1 MTGEGAHPDGLM
13 QPALLDLLAE
23 AVSGAVLIYDRDDTI
38 VFASAQLRTFLP
50 ALPLVP
56 APGTRL
62 RDFLS
67 IVYDHGGYFP
77 DLTGRLRHPPMGRE
91 EWITSEIA
99 SLWRE
104 RSETVERRALDRW
117 MSLSKRRTPSGYGLC
132 LFRDV
137 SEHKKREDQWRS
149 DLERVQIT
157 EDILDNLPFPIM
169 VMDRNFTYVAV
180 NKATCS
186 LYSLCA
192 DEILGRKSDD
202 IHPPE
207 LAARIDQANRQVL
220 ETGVPFSISEQV
232 IRPDGSR
239 TAMLTRKLRAG
250 KPGRYFVVTAMED
263 IAEVLSTGEQPE
275 WTFTG
280 LEGVDFVHSDM
291 RLDRTEWP
299 AAVPAERS
307 GSRRVLIVTDDG
319 KVEADGVA
327 LLLRAGFDATAAR
340 DLRELRGILDIA
352 RERQVVID
360 LVVVDSAMDIGCLEE
375 AEASG
380 IDVLVLEAFQVERE
394 LLAAVQRRLLR
405 PRALPAARKAD
416 EDDWQIASVAAIDVL
431 VAEDNEVNQI
441 VFAQILEGFGYRY
454 AIASDGEEAVR
465 LWREMKPRIVLM
477 DITLPMLNGF
487 EAASCIRESE
497 SGGERTPIIG
507 VLTPAV
513 EGDRDACWAA
523 GMDDVVLKPLSP
535 DALEEKFRRF
545 LGTRD
550 GEPRRRG
557 DSR

>member
-1 MTGEGAHPDGLM
+1 MTQTGAHPDGLA
-13 QPALLDLLAE
+13 QAALLDLLTE
-23 AVSGAVLIYDRDDTI
+23 AMSGAVLIYDRNDTI
-38 VFASAQLRTFLP
+38 VFASTQLRAFLP
-50 ALPLVP
+50 ALPLMP
-56 APGTRL
+56 SPGTRL
-62 RDFLS
+62 KDFLS
-67 IVYDHGGYFP
+67 LVYDHGGYFP
-77 DLTGRLRHPPMGRE
+77 DVTGRLRHPPMGRE
-91 EWITSEIA
+91 EWITTEIA

-104 RSETVERRALDRW
+104 RSETVERQALDRW
-117 MSLSKRRTPSGYGLC
+117 MSLSKRRMPSGYGLC

-157 EDILDNLPFPIM
+157 EDILDNLPFPIL

-186 LYSLCA
+186 FYNLAA
-192 DEILGRKSDD
+192 DEILGRKNDD

-207 LAARIDQANRQVL
+207 LAARIDRASRQVL
-220 ETGVPFSISEQV
+220 ETGIPFSISEQV

-239 TAMLTRKLRAG
+239 TAVLTRKLRAG

-263 IAEVLSTGEQPE
+263 ISEVLSTGEQPE
-275 WTFTG
+275 WVFNG

-291 RLDRTEWP
+291 RLKRSEQP
-299 AAVPAERS
+299 AAVPAERT
-307 GSRRVLIVTDDG
+307 GRRRVLLVTDDG
-319 KVEADGVA
+319 KVEADGVS

-352 RERQVVID
+352 RERQVDID
-360 LVVVDSAMDIGCLEE
+360 LVVVDSAMDIECLEE

-394 LLAAVQRRLLR
+394 LLVAVQRRLAR
-405 PRALPAARKAD
+405 PRPAPAARKAA
-416 EDDWQIASVAAIDVL
+416 EDDWQISSVAAIDVL
-431 VAEDNEVNQI
+431 VAEDNQVNQI
-441 VFAQILEGFGYRY
+441 VFSQILEGFGYRY
-454 AIASDGEEAVR
+454 AIACDGEEAVR
-465 LWREMKPRIVLM
+465 LWRDLKPRIVLM

-487 EAASCIRESE
+487 EAASRIRELE

-535 DALEEKFRRF
+535 DALDEKFRRF
-545 LGTRD
+545 MGAGDRET
-550 GEPRRRG
+550 RRRG
-557 DSR
+557 EGR